1 MPHGPDQNISYD
13 NTIME
18 QNQAW
23 AGGLVTFMAG
33 MV

>member
-1 MPHGPDQNISYD
+1 MPLDPDQNISYD
-13 NTIME
+13 KTIKE
-18 QNQAW
+18 LNQAW